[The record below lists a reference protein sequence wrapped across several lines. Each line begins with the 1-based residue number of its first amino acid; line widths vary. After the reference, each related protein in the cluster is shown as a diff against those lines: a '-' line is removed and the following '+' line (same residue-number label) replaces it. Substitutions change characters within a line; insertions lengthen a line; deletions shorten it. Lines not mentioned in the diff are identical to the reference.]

1 MVPLA
6 RLGPSLNSI
15 LAQPRHHNIG
25 SVVVCEGWRREG
37 LKGCGEGRSPGSSNR
52 GEAGPPLLSV
62 VHLGLMK
69 WAQGN
74 MSYSSISKVFCKSPE
89 KGLEGFST
97 AGLPSNAAH
106 WASKGS
112 NSGAGAGAGSGGQGA
127 PLGRGRAWPPGA
139 LGAAGGGKAPAFPSS
154 VAGWGWSWAAEQK
167 ALATICDGVMP
178 TTGTR
183 GMGG

>member
-25 SVVVCEGWRREG
+25 SVVVCEGGGGEKGLEG
-37 LKGCGEGRSPGSSNR
+37 AVGGTARGAALG

-62 VHLGLMK
+62 LHLGLME
-69 WAQGN
+69 WEQGN
-74 MSYSSISKVFCKSPE
+74 LGYSSISKVFCKSPE

-106 WASKGS
+106 
-112 NSGAGAGAGSGGQGA
+112 
-127 PLGRGRAWPPGA
+127 
-139 LGAAGGGKAPAFPSS
+139 
-154 VAGWGWSWAAEQK
+154 
-167 ALATICDGVMP
+167 
-178 TTGTR
+178 
-183 GMGG
+183 

>member
-1 MVPLA
+1 M
-6 RLGPSLNSI
+6 
-15 LAQPRHHNIG
+15 
-25 SVVVCEGWRREG
+25 
-37 LKGCGEGRSPGSSNR
+37 GRSSGNNAR
-52 GEAGPPLLSV
+52 DEAGPPLLSE
-62 VHLGLMK
+62 VHLALMERK
-69 WAQGN
+69 QG
-74 MSYSSISKVFCKSPE
+74 YSSISKVFCKSPE

-127 PLGRGRAWPPGA
+127 PLGRGRVWTPGA

-167 ALATICDGVMP
+167 ALATICEGVMP

>member
-37 LKGCGEGRSPGSSNR
+37 LRGCGEGRSPGSSNR

-74 MSYSSISKVFCKSPE
+74 VGYSSISKVFCKSPE
-89 KGLEGFST
+89 KGLAGFST

-154 VAGWGWSWAAEQK
+154 VAGWG
-167 ALATICDGVMP
+167 
-178 TTGTR
+178 
-183 GMGG
+183 